1 MLIPNLLPNN
11 IILLIV
17 ISSIYFL
24 LFNRD
29 LVSFCYGINNNYVKT
44 NYKLGLEFNNKL
56 KNECI
61 NTFKFEKINSLK
73 DFYRFQE
80 FQKIITKYM
89 FNKNINIDLLYKEIT
104 KNDEIYV
111 VIFKLRLLEITMII
125 IYISSLYI
133 IFIVLPIIL
142 INCFFIVITKI
153 IYLILISL
161 VIVILLKNINQ
172 SFDIYEII
180 SNTISYYY
188 NEQLKII
195 NNYIT

>member
-44 NYKLGLEFNNKL
+44 NSKLGLEFNNKL

-89 FNKNINIDLLYKEIT
+89 FNKNINIDLLYEEIT

>member
-89 FNKNINIDLLYKEIT
+89 FNKNINIDLLYEEIN